1 MPQFV
6 LKVKCPACGYVSDDG
21 VVNARNSEEAK
32 RSAMYCPRQ
41 RGVRM
46 EVIEVKEKA
55 KHSDQN

>member
-21 VVNARNSEEAK
+21 VVNARNSEEAR

-41 RGVRM
+41 RSVRM
-46 EVIEVKEKA
+46 EVIEVTEKA
-55 KHSDQN
+55 THHEQH